1 MFGLQIFGL
10 ADASFWWLVLIP
22 LIVGLVI
29 IVAIDILVAF
39 PIAALAGI
47 AIYLLTGSLVTAG
60 IIFLITALVSVAV
73 GSAFDVGHG
82 HRHRHVH
89 IHEEED

>member
-1 MFGLQIFGL
+1 MAGIQIFGL
-10 ADASFWWLVLIP
+10 ADASFWWLVLVL

-60 IIFLITALVSVAV
+60 FVFLVTALVSVAV

-82 HRHRHVH
+82 HHHHHTH
-89 IHEEED
+89 IVEED

>member
-1 MFGLQIFGL
+1 MAGVQIFGL
-10 ADASFWWLVLIP
+10 ADASFWWLVLVL

-60 IIFLITALVSVAV
+60 FVFLITALVSVAV
-73 GSAFDVGHG
+73 GSAFDVGH
-82 HRHRHVH
+82 RHHHHTH
-89 IHEEED
+89 IVEEED